1 MLLPQEEERYQ
12 KHLLLP
18 KFGLEAQLKLK
29 NASVLVVG
37 AGGLGSPVLLYLSAA
52 GVGKL
57 GIIDPDD
64 VALSN
69 LQRQVLY
76 HTDEIGLPKAPTAV
90 GNLRKLNDQISYSF
104 YTQALK
110 RDNALSIITHYDVVV
125 DCTDNFTVRYVIN
138 DACVHLGK
146 PFVYGAIHQFEG
158 QVSVF
163 NHRRA
168 DGLLGPTY
176 RCLFPEQPT
185 DFEIPNCAEIGV
197 LGILPG
203 TIGLMQAN
211 EVVKLLTGVGQVLS
225 GELLM
230 MDLFENTHHKIKL
243 RRRPDAE
250 TLAANGMAN
259 TTPTPTTP
267 TMKMLSATELKQRL
281 DGQEDIFLLDVR
293 NLYEYEICR
302 LDQAVLIPMN
312 TIPNNVKRIPTDRPV
327 VVYCHHG
334 MRSASVIQFLEQ
346 NHDLPNLYNL
356 SGGIE
361 AWARDVDTSME
372 RY

>member
-1 MLLPQEEERYQ
+1 M
-12 KHLLLP
+12 
-18 KFGLEAQLKLK
+18 
-29 NASVLVVG
+29 
-37 AGGLGSPVLLYLSAA
+37 GSPVLLYLSAV

-76 HTDEIGLPKAPTAV
+76 RTDEIGLPKAPTAAA
-90 GNLRKLNDQISYSF
+90 NLRKLNDQISYTF

-110 RDNALSIITHYDVVV
+110 KDNAQGIIADYDVVV
-125 DCTDNFTVRYVIN
+125 DCTDNFTVRYIIN
-138 DACVHLGK
+138 DVCVHLNK

-163 NHRRA
+163 NHRRP
-168 DGLLGPTY
+168 DGSMGPTY
-176 RCLFPEQPT
+176 RCLFPEQPS
-185 DFEIPNCAEIGV
+185 DFEIPNCSDVGV

-230 MDLFENTHHKIKL
+230 MDLLQNTHHKIRL
-243 RRRPDAE
+243 RRRSDAE
-250 TLAANGMAN
+250 ALAAKGLSNG
-259 TTPTPTTP
+259 TITDSEPP
-267 TMKMLSATELKQRL
+267 TMKSLSPSELKQKL
-281 DGQEDIFLLDVR
+281 DSQEDVFLLDVR
-293 NLYEYEICR
+293 NLNEYEICH
-302 LDQAVLIPMN
+302 LEQAVLIPMN

-361 AWARDVDTSME
+361 AWARDIDPNMQ